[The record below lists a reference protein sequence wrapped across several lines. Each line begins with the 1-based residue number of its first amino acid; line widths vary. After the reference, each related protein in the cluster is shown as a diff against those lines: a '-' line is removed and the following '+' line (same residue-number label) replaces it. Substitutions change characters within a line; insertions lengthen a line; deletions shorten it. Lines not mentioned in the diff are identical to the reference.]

1 MKMFYFYLEFS
12 VCDEQTEGKTGHFVC
27 FMFFVFGSPQCCAAL
42 IEADILQ
49 PQRPSVEITSPVKR
63 KT

>member
-1 MKMFYFYLEFS
+1 